1 MKTVNFR
8 TNIRSKEEANR
19 LKPYLEKINGI
30 IDWNLDTEK
39 AGNVLTVKL
48 DSVDSSVVAQ
58 SIFKEGFRNEEII
71 PAWKKVLK
79 KTFTRDCCSR

>member
-8 TNIRSKEEANR
+8 TNIRSKEEASR
-19 LKPYLEKINGI
+19 LKPYLENINGI
-30 IDWNLDTEK
+30 IDWNLDAEK
-39 AGNVLTVKL
+39 AGNILTVRL
-48 DSVDSSVVAQ
+48 EGVDTNVVAQ
-58 SIFKEGFRNEEII
+58 SIFKAGFRNEEII